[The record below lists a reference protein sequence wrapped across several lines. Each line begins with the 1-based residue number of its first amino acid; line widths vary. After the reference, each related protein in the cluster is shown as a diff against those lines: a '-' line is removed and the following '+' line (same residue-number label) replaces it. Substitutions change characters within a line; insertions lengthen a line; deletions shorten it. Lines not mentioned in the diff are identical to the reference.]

1 VSPPPN
7 RLTESQPAIMRLT
20 EAQAVALAAAGRRL
34 ASSKS
39 WWGDPDV
46 ENEER
51 TVIRVRPT
59 GVGEWELRVADA
71 VGAVAVADLQLLI
84 GPKIPDDHLLYLF
97 ACSGQFPRLDPQHT
111 TVGKGSSLWELVAT
125 WFVNAA
131 EKVLRKDLIRDYRL
145 HVATLPLVRG
155 RIQALNTS
163 RALLKGQVAITCE
176 FDDFDE
182 DNPLNRLLLAAALAV
197 GSSQI
202 LPADLRQRSRRIS
215 LRLDGVGRLRPQDL
229 RAVVDRRTDYYRDA
243 VTLAKSIL
251 ASAGRSLEEGPEAAW
266 SFLIRTPEMV
276 EAGLRQI
283 LAEGLGQHWPVTKGH
298 LQLPGSTKTLN
309 PDLVFRDGLAIGDV
323 KYKLTGQDWNTG
335 DLYQAVSFAAGYR
348 TQRALLISFSPYGE
362 VLPELTVGDIRVMH
376 IPWRASVHIHPEE
389 AASILVA
396 EVSDWLEM
404 ITRTGDWP

>member
-7 RLTESQPAIMRLT
+7 RLTESQPATMQLT
-20 EAQAVALAAAGRRL
+20 QGQAVALAAAGRRL

-39 WWGDPDV
+39 WWGDPDGS

-51 TVIRVRPT
+51 TVIRVRPA
-59 GVGEWELRVADA
+59 GAGEWEVRVADA

-97 ACSGQFPRLDPQHT
+97 ARSQQFPRLDPQHT
-111 TVGKGSSLWELVAT
+111 TVGRGSSLWELVAT
-125 WFVNAA
+125 WFVDAA
-131 EKVLRKDLIRDYRL
+131 EQVLRKDLIRDYRP
-145 HVATLPLVRG
+145 HVAALPLVRG
-155 RIQALNTS
+155 RIQALTTS

-176 FDDFDE
+176 FDEFDE
-182 DNPLNRLLLAAALAV
+182 DNPLNRLMLAAALAV

-202 LPADLRQRSRRIS
+202 LPADLRQRARRIS

-243 VTLAKSIL
+243 VALAKSIL

-276 EAGLRQI
+276 EAGLRQV
-283 LAEGLGQHWPVTKGH
+283 LAEGLDRRWRVAKGH

-309 PDLVFRDGLAIGDV
+309 PDLVFGEGLAVGDV

-348 TQRALLISFSPYGE
+348 TQRALLISFSSDAE
-362 VLPELTVGDIRVMH
+362 VLPELTVGDIRVTH
-376 IPWRASVHIHPEE
+376 IPWQASPDTSPDE
-389 AASILVA
+389 AANLLVA
-396 EVSDWLEM
+396 QVSTWL
-404 ITRTGDWP
+404 DQVN